1 MRLSGEAYCQ
11 VRALIADRLGLDFP
25 ESRLADLE
33 RGLIRASRTPS
44 IAALEAYLA
53 RLAALPGESPEWRR
67 LAANLTVGETY
78 FFRDRAV
85 FDALEQQVLPSLI
98 AARRS
103 EGTLRLRL
111 WSAGCATGEEPYSLS
126 ILLDRLLPD
135 CADWAVTILGT
146 DINAEALEAAQRGVY
161 RKWALR
167 ETPQWIQDR
176 YFHRR
181 GAETFEV
188 DPATRRMVTFAP
200 LNLGVD
206 CYPSVVTNTSAMDLI
221 ICRNVLMYFTREA
234 QRATVARL
242 ERALMAGGWLVVS
255 PAEAS
260 AELFHPLVPVNFPG
274 ATLYRKGVGAAVSHH
289 PSVISPPLPKWQV
302 ETILPDPT
310 SVVPCDVLGG
320 PVAPP
325 VEERVEGLSDRGTV
339 LQRARVLA
347 DQGNLEEARRLCDL
361 AMAHDRLDPEA
372 YLLVAAICQ
381 EQGET
386 SVALDALRRTLYLA
400 PDLAPAHFLLGSLLL
415 RQGKRKQALRSMGT
429 VVKLLSSRPRDEVVP
444 GGDGLT
450 AGRLVETARAYLEC
464 A

>member
-1 MRLSGEAYCQ
+1 VRLSGEAYCHA
-11 VRALIADRLGLDFP
+11 RALIADRLGLEFP

-44 IAALEAYLA
+44 IAALESYLA
-53 RLAALPGESPEWRR
+53 RLAALPSESPEWRR
-67 LAANLTVGETY
+67 LAAHLTVGETY

-85 FDALEQQVLPSLI
+85 FDALEQQVLPSLT

-126 ILLDRLLPD
+126 ILVDRLLPD

-161 RKWALR
+161 RKWSLR

-181 GAETFEV
+181 GEAFEL
-188 DPATRRMVTFAP
+188 DPRIRQMVTFAP

-206 CYPSVVTNTSAMDLI
+206 CYPLVVTNTSAMDLI

-260 AELFHPLVPVNFPG
+260 AELFHPLIPVNFPG
-274 ATLYRKGVGAAVSHH
+274 ATLYRKGVGSAVSHH
-289 PSVISPPLPKWQV
+289 PSVISPPLPNS
-302 ETILPDPT
+302 TPL
-310 SVVPCDVLGG
+310 VPCDVLGG
-320 PVAPP
+320 LVAPP
-325 VEERVEGLSDRGTV
+325 AEERVEGFTDRGTI
-339 LQRARVLA
+339 LQRARTLA

-372 YLLVAAICQ
+372 YLLLAAICQ

-415 RQGKRKQALRSMGT
+415 RQGKRKQARRSMGT

-450 AGRLVETARAYLEC
+450 AGRLLETAQAYLGC
-464 A
+464 QGLGIGSV